1 MRPEDK
7 IDGFETQR
15 SALLRLAY
23 RMLGSM
29 AEAEDVVQESWL
41 RWRKAERDT
50 IDNPAGWLRRVVTRL
65 CLDQIKSARARRETY
80 VGHWLPE
87 PVVDAP
93 DPDLLAD
100 NLTYTLMLALERLS
114 PLERAAFL
122 LHDVF
127 DTPLDEIAATL
138 DRAPASVRQ
147 LAVRA
152 RRHVRGARPRY
163 PVDPEEGRRLAHAFF
178 EATRLGDAAVLTALL
193 AEDVS
198 IRSDGGGK
206 VIAFPNTI
214 SGIAKV
220 VRLFQGLAQKYGGR
234 AELLDLA
241 AVGGQPAIISRTDGT
256 VQATVL
262 ALSGGRITAIYV
274 VRNPDKLG
282 RIGGWATAAGPP
294 AG

>member
-1 MRPEDK
+1 MRPEDQ
-7 IDGFETQR
+7 IDSFQTQR
-15 SALLRLAY
+15 PALLRLAY

-29 AEAEDVVQESWL
+29 AEAEDVVQEGWL
-41 RWRKAERDT
+41 RWSRAERET

-80 VGHWLPE
+80 VGNWLPE

-100 NLTYTLMLALERLS
+100 NLTYSLMLALERLS

-127 DTPLDEIAATL
+127 DTPLDEVAAAL

-152 RRHVRGARPRY
+152 RRHVRGDRPRY
-163 PVDPEEGRRLAHAFF
+163 PVDPEEGKRLAQAFF
-178 EATRLGDAAVLTALL
+178 DAARLGDTAALTALL
-193 AEDVS
+193 AEDVTV
-198 IRSDGGGK
+198 RSDGGGK

-214 SGIAKV
+214 LGLDKA
-220 VRLFQGLAQKYGGR
+220 VRLFCGLALKHRGT
-234 AELLDLA
+234 AELLDLVT
-241 AVGGQPAIISRTDGT
+241 VGGQPALVSRSGDT

-262 ALSGGRITAIYV
+262 EVRDGLIAAIYV
-274 VRNPDKLG
+274 IRNPDKLG
-282 RIGGWATAAGPP
+282 RLGAGTARVPR
-294 AG
+294 